1 MQGVVLN
8 EEAAP
13 VVAALLDRRVIANA
27 TAGNVIRIVP
37 PYVITRDDVD
47 TFVAA
52 LDDVLR
58 G

>member
-1 MQGVVLN
+1 
-8 EEAAP
+8 
-13 VVAALLDRRVIANA
+13 VIANA